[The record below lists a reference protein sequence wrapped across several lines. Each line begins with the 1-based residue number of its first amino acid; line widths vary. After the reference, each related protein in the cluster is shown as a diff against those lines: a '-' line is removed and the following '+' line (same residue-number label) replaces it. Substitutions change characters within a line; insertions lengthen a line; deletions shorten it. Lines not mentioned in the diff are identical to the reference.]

1 MAKDVNKD
9 KIANNKL
16 YETMIKAERAGL
28 EAQDALL
35 TGVNKYLS
43 KYIKEDVQ
51 EYSKIVLVAGG
62 YVEVRTIEEIPQE
75 GIDSFLEE
83 FNFKMMSFKKEV
95 IEDHSN
101 VEVVTVEV
109 ITYSFL
115 PRDIDKILGD
125 NGVKQDREEF

>member
-83 FNFKMMSFKKEV
+83 FNFSDMKE
-95 IEDHSN
+95 
-101 VEVVTVEV
+101 
-109 ITYSFL
+109 
-115 PRDIDKILGD
+115 
-125 NGVKQDREEF
+125 EECRNCLKLRLCDVG

>member
-1 MAKDVNKD
+1 MAKDANKD

-16 YETMIKAERAGL
+16 YETMIKTERAGL

-75 GIDSFLEE
+75 GIDNFLEE

>member
-62 YVEVRTIEEIPQE
+62 YIEVRTIEELPQE

-83 FNFKMMSFKKEV
+83 FNFKMMSLKKEV

>member
-16 YETMIKAERAGL
+16 YENMIKAERAGL

-35 TGVNKYLS
+35 TGINKYLS
-43 KYIKEDVQ
+43 KYIKEDIQ

-62 YVEVRTIEEIPQE
+62 YIEVRTIEELPQE